1 VPEPSR
7 TSLTEG
13 TARTGVPLP
22 EERPE
27 PRSRD
32 PLSQPRA
39 AAPRQRATSLGP
51 PPDDEVTVP
60 QASAARR
67 GRATPPVPA
76 RDTAEDSVTSP
87 QAAYGRPTTPDT
99 HPFRD
104 DDDEAAELTL
114 PGMRLPLPRAKADA
128 QSDAEPMTDVR
139 PALKPAPARRGKAG
153 LYVGGAVALV
163 LLLVALVVLRL
174 DGGLISSEL
183 PTLSELRTS
192 SHYNPGGLQPL
203 PAPMGEA
210 QSAPPPLDRPL
221 NQAKDPVPGA
231 AQPTAQAAPPASPP
245 AAPAPAP
252 SEDELLAPLD
262 PAQPAAPGAGKPETK
277 VAEGQAPAAPA
288 EDSRTTP
295 PKRTRTLPKKSPRAA
310 ASPSED
316 PGSDTGPAQATGEPG
331 QLTLVIEPYA
341 KVYLGGRL
349 LGETPLFKVSLPA
362 GRHGLRLVGP
372 DGQARRLSVE
382 IKPGDTT
389 SLRMP
394 LELLARE

>member
-1 VPEPSR
+1 
-7 TSLTEG
+7 
-13 TARTGVPLP
+13 
-22 EERPE
+22 
-27 PRSRD
+27 
-32 PLSQPRA
+32 
-39 AAPRQRATSLGP
+39 
-51 PPDDEVTVP
+51 
-60 QASAARR
+60 
-67 GRATPPVPA
+67 
-76 RDTAEDSVTSP
+76 
-87 QAAYGRPTTPDT
+87 
-99 HPFRD
+99 
-104 DDDEAAELTL
+104 
-114 PGMRLPLPRAKADA
+114 
-128 QSDAEPMTDVR
+128 
-139 PALKPAPARRGKAG
+139 
-153 LYVGGAVALV
+153 
-163 LLLVALVVLRL
+163 
-174 DGGLISSEL
+174 
-183 PTLSELRTS
+183 
-192 SHYNPGGLQPL
+192 
-203 PAPMGEA
+203 MGEA